1 MTAQEISTFSTEALM
16 KMIIERELMGYGNA
30 QIFCLE
36 GLTPSAENPE
46 YADSR
51 CQLHSAITAVRN
63 AVSQRTLRVK
73 ARHTRE
79 STDSPRVSIS
89 SAIPWLPTTKEREC
103 RYSVCDGCALKCTD
117 RVYLGLE
124 PVTTKENIFITP
136 TPSPEICE
144 PCQGPSST
152 VGQPRSLSRTKKAE
166 IQWSE
171 GSPMVSLLDLDIFY
185 HGLVGDG
192 WRIPKWTR
200 PRNMLRVP
208 QRLRRGASEDSA

>member
-1 MTAQEISTFSTEALM
+1 MDTRGKS
-16 KMIIERELMGYGNA
+16 
-30 QIFCLE
+30 CLR

-63 AVSQRTLRVK
+63 AVSLRTLRVK

-79 STDSPRVSIS
+79 STDSPRASIS
-89 SAIPWLPTTKEREC
+89 SALPWLPRTKERQC
-103 RYSVCDGCALKCTD
+103 QYSVCVRCALKYTD
-117 RVYLGLE
+117 RVYVGLE
-124 PVTTKENIFITP
+124 PVTMEDNISV
-136 TPSPEICE
+136 TPSPSPEVCE
-144 PCQGPSST
+144 PCRGPSFT
-152 VGQPRSLSRTKKAE
+152 FRQPRSLGTNTKAG

-171 GSPMVSLLDLDIFY
+171 GGPMVSLLDLDIFY

-192 WRIPKWTR
+192 WRIPRWTR

-208 QRLRRGASEDSA
+208 QRLRRGASEDFA

>member
-1 MTAQEISTFSTEALM
+1 M
-16 KMIIERELMGYGNA
+16 ER
-30 QIFCLE
+30 
-36 GLTPSAENPE
+36 LTPSAENPE

-73 ARHTRE
+73 ARHPRE

-89 SAIPWLPTTKEREC
+89 SALPWLPTTKEREC
-103 RYSVCDGCALKCTD
+103 RYSVCAGCALQVTD

-124 PVTTKENIFITP
+124 PVMAKEKISVTP
-136 TPSPEICE
+136 TPSPEVCE
-144 PCQGPSST
+144 PSREPSYA
-152 VGQPRSLSRTKKAE
+152 VRQPRSLRISKKAG

-171 GSPMVSLLDLDIFY
+171 GGPMVSFLDMDIFY

-208 QRLRRGASEDSA
+208 PRLRRGASEDSA